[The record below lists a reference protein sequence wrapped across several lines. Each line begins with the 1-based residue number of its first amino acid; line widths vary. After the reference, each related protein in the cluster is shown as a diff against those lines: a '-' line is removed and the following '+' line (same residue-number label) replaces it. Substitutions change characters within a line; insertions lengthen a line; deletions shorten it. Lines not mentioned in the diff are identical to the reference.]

1 MKLRFKLAGIDV
13 QGVKIEN
20 VEVSTEYSLQEIT
33 GEYALVKQII
43 KELPEAMTDL
53 KTAFVKFTEIDNEME
68 EARAMAREEEI
79 SSRCD
84 LMERYKEKKEE
95 AFQRVLREVREVAEE
110 NNIREESEV

>member
-13 QGVKIEN
+13 QGIKIDN
-20 VEVSTEYSLQEIT
+20 IEVSTEYSLQEIT

-43 KELPEAMTDL
+43 KELPEVMTDL

-84 LMERYKEKKEE
+84 LMERHRKEKEE
-95 AFQRVLREVREVAEE
+95 RDTAFQRVLREVAE
-110 NNIREESEV
+110 NNLREESEV